1 MLRLSKRVIE
11 ERTVISEHSK
21 VLFVNQVGFLATF
34 DITAGEKNIIE
45 ITWSDNVAVVYF
57 SESMIFLVTDIY
69 FVREIL
75 GNSCHNETRLTVNK
89 SQDFMQPTASSSSF
103 VGFSFRLSV
112 EVFRRRSFLLAT
124 LSTEANAWDSLAVK
138 IRKISIHLFAID
150 SRRLFQ

>member
-1 MLRLSKRVIE
+1 LTLLRSLVKIFNVYFHFCSSHKVLRLSKRVIE

-34 DITAGEKNIIE
+34 DIRLDRNIIE

-89 SQDFMQPTASSSSF
+89 SQDFI
-103 VGFSFRLSV
+103 V
-112 EVFRRRSFLLAT
+112 
-124 LSTEANAWDSLAVK
+124 
-138 IRKISIHLFAID
+138 
-150 SRRLFQ
+150 